1 MKKFVG
7 RIADHLL
14 DFVVSTV
21 ISLIGTYIATCNFLD
36 IEQLPKDSI
45 KIVVAIFMLILV
57 VCVLCVRFCRNAFRH
72 KYRIRTLEVV
82 VEYLGDKVKVTDV
95 YSVSTYRVFQSMMYT
110 SRTWFSNETLKL
122 KAKPK
127 KYKIK
132 KIRESGNKHEYYVV
146 FPEKLSFWN
155 KPITFKTELTG
166 GNKSRQFENYYC
178 YDVVCPVDKLIF
190 DVRIPANMCTLSAEM
205 KSFKVH
211 EDESGAGNQPIIYN
225 CGFKHEISNPKVG
238 YSYMLKWQW
247 AGEEQALRNKK
258 QK

>member
-1 MKKFVG
+1 MKKFFD
-7 RIADHLL
+7 RIADYLL
-14 DFVVSTV
+14 EFVVSTV
-21 ISLIGTYIATCNFLD
+21 ISLIGTYIATYNFLD
-36 IEQLPKDSI
+36 FDQLPKESV
-45 KIVVAIFMLILV
+45 KIIVAFFMLILV
-57 VCVLCVRFCRNAFRH
+57 VCILIVRFCRNAFRH
-72 KYRIRTLEVV
+72 KYRIRTLEVI
-82 VEYLGDKVKVTDV
+82 VEYSGDNVKVTDI

-110 SRTWFSNETLKL
+110 SRTWFSNETIKL

-155 KPITFKTELTG
+155 KPISFKTELIG
-166 GNKSRQFENYYC
+166 ENKSRQFENYYC
-178 YDVVCPVDKLIF
+178 YNVVCPVDKLIF
-190 DVRIPANMCTLSAEM
+190 DVRIPADMCTMSAEM

-211 EDESGAGNQPIIYN
+211 EDEPGAGNQPLSYTS
-225 CGFKHEISNPKVG
+225 GFKHEISSPKVG

-247 AGEEQALRNKK
+247 AGKERALRSEK